1 MPSIVKT
8 HIQTLWRHNSVMSH
22 RRGKLHT
29 FVLDKHSKLWF
40 ELPITVKIR
49 AIYHHYRE
57 KRVNRDRL
65 SLITKIWLLRCDSV
79 CFPWKNC
86 LLDRRQIGSL
96 DSSLRW
102 RNQIGAI
109 YHLSREK
116 VNFVLATLTLTLIW
130 GRTKSAFALV
140 SLICSTRLFIFCL
153 LYRLNMKLVYDWHC
167 SW

>member
-1 MPSIVKT
+1 MGFDNWW
-8 HIQTLWRHNSVMSH
+8 HISTLWRHNSVMSH

-29 FVLDKHSKLWF
+29 FVLNKHSKLWF
-40 ELPITVKIR
+40 ELLITVKIR

-65 SLITKIWLLRCDSV
+65 SVITKIWLLRCDSV

-96 DSSLRW
+96 DSSLRC

-116 VNFVLATLTLTLIW
+116 VNFVLATLTFEVGQSRHLHWWVSSVRLDFFF
-130 GRTKSAFALV
+130 SAY
-140 SLICSTRLFIFCL
+140 C
-153 LYRLNMKLVYDWHC
+153 LNMKLVYNWHC
-167 SW
+167 S